1 LASDSE
7 RPELEAFEEL
17 QQLVRHLG
25 DELATFRKRALQAE
39 ARVKAFESAPG
50 GARVNPER
58 VDRLE
63 SENADL
69 KKRLE
74 SARART
80 RQVLDRVRFLRQ
92 QHEGAAR

>member
-1 LASDSE
+1 MASDSE
-7 RPELEAFEEL
+7 RPELEAFEDL

-25 DELATFRKRALQAE
+25 DELATFRRRALHAE

-50 GARVNPER
+50 GARVHPER
-58 VDRLE
+58 VQRLE
-63 SENADL
+63 VENAEL

-74 SARART
+74 TARART

-92 QHEGAAR
+92 QHEGATR

>member
-50 GARVNPER
+50 GGRVNPER